1 MNKTRRKE
9 IEKILE
15 VLDSIRTDVESIL
28 DAEQEAFENIP
39 ESLEGTDRYEQA
51 EEAVSNLDDALS
63 SLEDAID
70 SLENAK
76 E

>member
-39 ESLEGTDRYEQA
+39 ESLEGTDRYDQA